1 MIMPLPCGSSEVCL
15 FPTGRQEG
23 RAFFARPDMGVSGY
37 YVVELETSIIGWVRK
52 GSRRRQ
58 GQSDQARSCISPG

>member
-1 MIMPLPCGSSEVCL
+1 
-15 FPTGRQEG
+15 
-23 RAFFARPDMGVSGY
+23 MGVSGY

-58 GQSDQARSCISPG
+58 GAKDSPIKPVPALARDREGAIGECGDGAGHNYGVRHFERI